1 MAVTQ
6 RLDLRQSTSL
16 VMTPQLQQAIKLLE
30 LSNLEVSAYVERELE
45 QNPLLERDEDEP
57 ALAPGARDAL
67 PSTPDGG
74 LSASLARGAAG
85 AGSGSRDGNDGPPIE
100 ETLATE
106 IDLREHLTTQ
116 LTLDIQDPADRA
128 IGLALIDSLDE
139 AGYIAGGLEPVA
151 ERLGCEAA
159 RVETVLK
166 RLQQFE
172 PPGIF
177 ARNLK
182 ECLAL
187 QLLDRNRLDPAM
199 QALLDHLHL
208 LAQGDRARLMRI
220 CAVDAEDLAEMVAE
234 IKALDP
240 KPALAFDAAPVT
252 PVTPDILMHRTP
264 GGGHGDG
271 HGGGW
276 LVELNNQTLPRVL
289 VNQSYYARLIKG
301 ARGKEDRDYI
311 VTQMTSANWLVK
323 SLHQRAVTIL
333 KVATE
338 IVRQQEA
345 FFGHGVQYLKPLMRR
360 DIAATIGMHES
371 TVSRVAANKYIAT
384 PRGLYELRF
393 FFSNAIADTAG
404 GESHSAAAVRA
415 RIKGLIESES
425 DVLSDD
431 RLVQMLKA
439 EGVDIARRTIAKYRE
454 SLKIPSSTER
464 RRQRVL
470 RAG

>member
-1 MAVTQ
+1 
-6 RLDLRQSTSL
+6 LNS
-16 VMTPQLQQAIKLLE
+16 
-30 LSNLEVSAYVERELE
+30 
-45 QNPLLERDEDEP
+45 
-57 ALAPGARDAL
+57 
-67 PSTPDGG
+67 G
-74 LSASLARGAAG
+74 LSRSRT
-85 AGSGSRDGNDGPPIE
+85 GSGNGTRDGNDGPPIE
-100 ETLATE
+100 ETLAST

-128 IGLALIDSLDE
+128 SGLALIDSLDE
-139 AGYIAGGLEPVA
+139 AGYVMGGLEPVA
-151 ERLGCEAA
+151 ERLGCEPA
-159 RVETVLK
+159 RVEAVLK
-166 RLQQFE
+166 RVQQFD

-208 LAQGDRARLMRI
+208 LAQGDRVKLMRI
-220 CAVDAEDLAEMVAE
+220 CAVDAEDLTQMASE

-264 GGGHGDG
+264 E
-271 HGGGW
+271 GGW
-276 LVELNNQTLPRVL
+276 VVELNNQTLPRVL
-289 VNQSYYARLIKG
+289 VNQSYYSRLLKG
-301 ARGKEDRDYI
+301 SRGKEDRDYI

-338 IVRQQEA
+338 IVRQQDA
-345 FFGHGVQYLKPLMRR
+345 FFGHGVQHLKPLMRR
-360 DIAATIGMHES
+360 DIATTIGMHES

-425 DVLSDD
+425 EVLSDD
-431 RLVQMLKA
+431 RLVQLLKG

-454 SLKIPSSTER
+454 SLRIPSSTER

-470 RAG
+470 RVG

>member
-30 LSNLEVSAYVERELE
+30 LSNLEVAAYVERELE

-57 ALAPGARDAL
+57 TLAPAARGAL
-67 PSTPDGG
+67 PSDHG
-74 LSASLARGAAG
+74 LSNPLGRSRAGAATG
-85 AGSGSRDGNDGPPIE
+85 TRDGNDGPPIE
-100 ETLATE
+100 ETLANA

-116 LTLDIQDPADRA
+116 LTLDIHDPADRA

-139 AGYIAGGLEPVA
+139 AGYVMGGLEPVA
-151 ERLGCEAA
+151 ERLGCEVA
-159 RVETVLK
+159 RVEGVLK
-166 RLQQFE
+166 RLQQFD

-208 LAQGDRARLMRI
+208 LAQGDRAKLMRI

-252 PVTPDILMHRTP
+252 PVSPDILMHRTP
-264 GGGHGDG
+264 E
-271 HGGGW
+271 GGW
-276 LVELNNQTLPRVL
+276 VVELNNQTLPRVL
-289 VNQSYYARLIKG
+289 VNQSYYSRLIKG
-301 ARGKEDRDYI
+301 TRAKDDRDYI

-338 IVRQQEA
+338 IVRQQDA
-345 FFGHGVQYLKPLMRR
+345 FFGHGVQHLKPLMRR

-404 GESHSAAAVRA
+404 GEGHSAAAVRA
-415 RIKGLIESES
+415 RIKGLIEAESE
-425 DVLSDD
+425 VLSDD

-439 EGVDIARRTIAKYRE
+439 EGVNIARRTIAKYRE
-454 SLKIPSSTER
+454 SLRIPSSTER
-464 RRQRVL
+464 RRLRVL

>member
-1 MAVTQ
+1 MAVTP

-57 ALAPGARDAL
+57 PLASGARDAL
-67 PSTPDGG
+67 LSLADGG
-74 LSASLARGAAG
+74 SSLPPARGSAG
-85 AGSGSRDGNDGPPIE
+85 ASTASGMRDGNDGPPIE

-139 AGYIAGGLEPVA
+139 AGYVTGGLEPVA
-151 ERLGCEAA
+151 ERLGCGKA
-159 RVETVLK
+159 RVEAVLK
-166 RLQQFE
+166 RLQQFD

-177 ARNLK
+177 ARDLK

-220 CAVDAEDLAEMVAE
+220 CAVDAEDLAEMVSE

-252 PVTPDILMHRTP
+252 PVTPDILMHRMP
-264 GGGHGDG
+264 GGGQ
-271 HGGGW
+271 GGGW
-276 LVELNNQTLPRVL
+276 MVELNNQTLPRLL
-289 VNQSYYARLIKG
+289 VNQSYYSRLIKG
-301 ARGKEDRDYI
+301 ARGKEERDYI

-338 IVRQQEA
+338 IVRQQDA
-345 FFGHGVQYLKPLMRR
+345 FFGHGVQHLKPLMRR

-415 RIKGLIESES
+415 RIKGLIESEN

-431 RLVQMLKA
+431 RLVQLLKA

>member
-30 LSNLEVSAYVERELE
+30 LSNLEVAAYVERELE

-57 ALAPGARDAL
+57 ALAPPRGSAL
-67 PSTPDGG
+67 PAPDNG
-74 LSASLARGAAG
+74 LNSALSRSRT
-85 AGSGSRDGNDGPPIE
+85 GSGTGTRDGNDGPPIE
-100 ETLATE
+100 ETLANA

-128 IGLALIDSLDE
+128 IGLALIDTLDE
-139 AGYIAGGLEPVA
+139 AGYVSGELEPVA
-151 ERLGCEAA
+151 ERLGCDTA
-159 RVETVLK
+159 RVEAVLK
-166 RLQQFE
+166 RLQQFD
-172 PPGIF
+172 PPGLF

-199 QALLDHLHL
+199 QVLLDHLHL
-208 LAQGDRARLMRI
+208 LAQGDRARLMRL
-220 CAVDAEDLAEMVAE
+220 CAVDAEDLAQMVAE

-264 GGGHGDG
+264 E
-271 HGGGW
+271 GGW
-276 LVELNNQTLPRVL
+276 VVELNNQTLPRVL
-289 VNQSYYARLIKG
+289 VNQSYYSRLIKG

-338 IVRQQEA
+338 IVRQQDG
-345 FFGHGVQYLKPLMRR
+345 FFSHGVQHLKPLMRR

-415 RIKGLIESES
+415 RIKSLIESES
-425 DVLSDD
+425 EVLSDD
-431 RLVQMLKA
+431 RLVQLLKA
-439 EGVDIARRTIAKYRE
+439 EGVDIARRTVAKYRE
-454 SLKIPSSTER
+454 SLRIPSSTER

-470 RAG
+470 RVG

>member
-1 MAVTQ
+1 MAVTP

-30 LSNLEVSAYVERELE
+30 LSNLEVTAYVERELE
-45 QNPLLERDEDEP
+45 QNPFLERDEDEP
-57 ALAPGARDAL
+57 TPAPPARGPA
-67 PSTPDGG
+67 PSDPG
-74 LSASLARGAAG
+74 LSSPLGRTRAG
-85 AGSGSRDGNDGPPIE
+85 TATPPRDGNDGPPIE
-100 ETLATE
+100 ETLAHVV
-106 IDLREHLTTQ
+106 DLRDHLTTQ
-116 LTLDIQDPADRA
+116 LHLDIQDAGDRV
-128 IGLALIDSLDE
+128 IGVALIDSLDE
-139 AGYIAGGLEPVA
+139 AGYIVGGLDPVA
-151 ERLGCEAA
+151 ERLGCDVA
-159 RVETVLK
+159 RVEAVLG
-166 RLQQFE
+166 RMQQFD
-172 PPGIF
+172 PPGLF

-208 LAQGDRARLMRI
+208 LAQGDRQKLMRI
-220 CAVDAEDLAEMVAE
+220 CGVDAEDLAQMVAE

-252 PVTPDILMHRTP
+252 PVTPDILMQRTP
-264 GGGHGDG
+264 DS
-271 HGGGW
+271 GW
-276 LVELNNQTLPRVL
+276 VVELNNQTLPRVL
-289 VNQSYYARLIKG
+289 VNQSYYARILKDT
-301 ARGKEDRDYI
+301 RGKQDRDYV

-338 IVRQQEA
+338 IVRQQDA
-345 FFGHGVQYLKPLMRR
+345 FFAHGVQHLKPLMRR
-360 DIAATIGMHES
+360 DVAAAIGMHES

-404 GESHSAAAVRA
+404 GEGHSSAAVRA
-415 RIKGLIESES
+415 RIKALIEAERAP
-425 DVLSDD
+425 LSDD
-431 RLVQMLKA
+431 RLVHLLKA
-439 EGVDIARRTIAKYRE
+439 EGVDIARRTVAKYRE

>member
-30 LSNLEVSAYVERELE
+30 LSNLEVAAYVERELE

-57 ALAPGARDAL
+57 ALAPGARGAL
-67 PSTPDGG
+67 PSSPEGG
-74 LSASLARGAAG
+74 LSNPLGRSRAG
-85 AGSGSRDGNDGPPIE
+85 TGTRDGNEGPPIE
-100 ETLATE
+100 ETLANA

-139 AGYIAGGLEPVA
+139 AGYVMGGLEPVA
-151 ERLGCEAA
+151 ERLGCDPV
-159 RVETVLK
+159 RVEAVLK
-166 RLQQFE
+166 RLQQFD

-208 LAQGDRARLMRI
+208 LAQGDRAKLMRI
-220 CAVDAEDLAEMVAE
+220 CAVDAEDLAQMVSE

-264 GGGHGDG
+264 E
-271 HGGGW
+271 GGW
-276 LVELNNQTLPRVL
+276 VVELNNQTLPRVL
-289 VNQSYYARLIKG
+289 VNQSYYSRLIKG
-301 ARGKEDRDYI
+301 TRGKEDRDYI

-338 IVRQQEA
+338 IVRQQDA
-345 FFGHGVQYLKPLMRR
+345 FFGHGVQHLKPLMRR

-415 RIKGLIESES
+415 RIKGLIDSENE
-425 DVLSDD
+425 VLSDD
-431 RLVQMLKA
+431 RLVQLLKA
-439 EGVDIARRTIAKYRE
+439 EGVDIARRTVAKYRE
-454 SLKIPSSTER
+454 SLRIPSSTER

-470 RAG
+470 RVG

>member
-57 ALAPGARDAL
+57 VLAPGARGAL
-67 PSTPDGG
+67 PAPPDHGLNSG
-74 LSASLARGAAG
+74 LSRSRT
-85 AGSGSRDGNDGPPIE
+85 GSGNGTRDGNDGPPIE
-100 ETLATE
+100 ETLAST

-139 AGYIAGGLEPVA
+139 AGYVMGGLEPVA
-151 ERLGCEAA
+151 ERLGCEPA
-159 RVETVLK
+159 RVEAVLK
-166 RLQQFE
+166 RVQQFD

-208 LAQGDRARLMRI
+208 LAQGDRVKLMRI
-220 CAVDAEDLAEMVAE
+220 CAVDAEDLTQMASE

-264 GGGHGDG
+264 E
-271 HGGGW
+271 GGW
-276 LVELNNQTLPRVL
+276 VVELNNQTLPRVL
-289 VNQSYYARLIKG
+289 VNQSYYSRLLKG
-301 ARGKEDRDYI
+301 SRGKEDRDYI

-338 IVRQQEA
+338 IVRQQDA
-345 FFGHGVQYLKPLMRR
+345 FFGHGVQHLKPLMRR
-360 DIAATIGMHES
+360 DIATTIGMHES

-425 DVLSDD
+425 EVLSDD
-431 RLVQMLKA
+431 RLVQLLKG

-454 SLKIPSSTER
+454 SLRIPSSTER

-470 RAG
+470 RVG

>member
-1 MAVTQ
+1 MAVTP

-57 ALAPGARDAL
+57 GLAPGARGAL
-67 PSTPDGG
+67 PSPPDGG
-74 LSASLARGAAG
+74 LNSPLGRNRSSS
-85 AGSGSRDGNDGPPIE
+85 GSGARDGNDGPPIE
-100 ETLATE
+100 ETLANA

-128 IGLALIDSLDE
+128 IGLALIDSLDD
-139 AGYIAGGLEPVA
+139 AGYVMGGLEPVA
-151 ERLGCEAA
+151 ERLGCDAA

-166 RLQQFE
+166 QLQQFD

-208 LAQGDRARLMRI
+208 LAQGDRVKLMRI
-220 CAVDAEDLAEMVAE
+220 CAVDAEDLTQMVSE

-264 GGGHGDG
+264 E
-271 HGGGW
+271 GGW
-276 LVELNNQTLPRVL
+276 VVELNNQTLPRVL
-289 VNQSYYARLIKG
+289 VNQSYYSRLLKG
-301 ARGKEDRDYI
+301 SRGKEDRDYI

-338 IVRQQEA
+338 IVRQQDA
-345 FFGHGVQYLKPLMRR
+345 FFGHGVQHLKPLMRR

-384 PRGLYELRF
+384 PRGLFELRF

-425 DVLSDD
+425 EVLSDD
-431 RLVQMLKA
+431 RLVQLLKG
-439 EGVDIARRTIAKYRE
+439 EGVDIARRTVAKYRE
-454 SLKIPSSTER
+454 SLRIPSSTER

-470 RAG
+470 RVG

>member
-30 LSNLEVSAYVERELE
+30 LSNLEVAAYVERELE

-57 ALAPGARDAL
+57 ALAPAAREAL
-67 PSTPDGG
+67 PSESG
-74 LSASLARGAAG
+74 LSNPLGRSRAG
-85 AGSGSRDGNDGPPIE
+85 TATGTRDGNDGPPIE
-100 ETLATE
+100 ETLANA

-139 AGYIAGGLEPVA
+139 AGYFVGGIEPVA
-151 ERLGCEAA
+151 ERLGCDTARAEA
-159 RVETVLK
+159 VLK
-166 RLQQFE
+166 RLQQFD

-208 LAQGDRARLMRI
+208 LAQGDRVKLMRI
-220 CAVDAEDLAEMVAE
+220 CAVDAEDLTEMVSE

-252 PVTPDILMHRTP
+252 PISPDILMHRTP
-264 GGGHGDG
+264 E
-271 HGGGW
+271 GGW
-276 LVELNNQTLPRVL
+276 VVELNNQTLPRLL
-289 VNQSYYARLIKG
+289 VNQSYYSRLIKG
-301 ARGKEDRDYI
+301 ARGKDDRDYI

-323 SLHQRAVTIL
+323 SLHQRAITIL

-338 IVRQQEA
+338 IVRQQDA
-345 FFGHGVQYLKPLMRR
+345 FFGHGVQHLKPLMRR

-404 GESHSAAAVRA
+404 GEGHSAAAVRA
-415 RIKGLIESES
+415 RIKGLVESES
-425 DVLSDD
+425 EVLSDD
-431 RLVQMLKA
+431 RLVQLLKA
-439 EGVDIARRTIAKYRE
+439 EGVDIARRTVAKYRE
-454 SLKIPSSTER
+454 SLRIPSSTER

-470 RAG
+470 RVG